1 MRDWLK
7 LDSEALLPLEMEP
20 TAGERP
26 LDQVEGAR
34 PEPLIEEEERQKA
47 A

>member
-1 MRDWLK
+1 MREWLK
-7 LDSEALLPLEMEP
+7 VIGEALLPFEAEP
-20 TAGERP
+20 GAGDCP
-26 LDQVEGAR
+26 LDHVEESK